1 MESLGK
7 TLKKIREARYLS
19 IEDISEKTRIP
30 KKIISNIEED
40 KLSEISS
47 AFYARG
53 FVRSYSQFLGAL
65 EEVPIREYLSDIK
78 EKTSSQ
84 LMLKGEKVP
93 DDWFLRHKK
102 HIGVAVLTVFCIW
115 LALFSVT
122 QASRF
127 VKNTWVR
134 HKARV
139 AEKQESMK
147 AAVLLDTKHLTG
159 PKATQGRA
167 SSAATEAKS
176 KGIILEIEARYN
188 TWMHVV
194 SDGKTLFIGVL
205 KKKQKDSWQTE
216 KDIELELGNAGGVNL
231 RLNGKSLGIPG
242 KKGDK
247 KSFIITKD
255 GIEKL

>member
-19 IEDISEKTRIP
+19 IEEISEETRIP

-47 AFYARG
+47 AFYARS

-65 EEVPIREYLSDIK
+65 EEMPIREYLSGIK
-78 EKTSSQ
+78 AKTSPQ
-84 LMLKGEKVP
+84 LMLKGEKVSG
-93 DDWFLRHKK
+93 DWFLKHKK
-102 HIGVAVLTVFCIW
+102 HIGAAVLTVFCIW
-115 LALFSVT
+115 LALFSVA
-122 QASRF
+122 QVSRF
-127 VKNTWVR
+127 VKNTWAR
-134 HKARV
+134 HKVRV
-139 AEKQESMK
+139 AEKQESAK
-147 AAVLLDTKHLTG
+147 VAAKLAL

-167 SSAATEAKS
+167 SSAATESKV
-176 KGIILEIEARYN
+176 KGINLEIEAHYN

-194 SDGKTLFIGVL
+194 SDGKTLFIGIL
-205 KKKQKDSWQTE
+205 KKKQKDNWQTE

-255 GIEKL
+255 GIR